1 MLAFYKHIKKTDKE
15 KIRTSAPLPKELQV
29 ATMKSESYLR
39 FSPPD
44 ERYEMDPFISP

>member
-1 MLAFYKHIKKTDKE
+1 MLAFYKNIRKRYKE
-15 KIRTSAPLPKELQV
+15 KIWTSAPLPKELQV

-39 FSPPD
+39 FFPPD